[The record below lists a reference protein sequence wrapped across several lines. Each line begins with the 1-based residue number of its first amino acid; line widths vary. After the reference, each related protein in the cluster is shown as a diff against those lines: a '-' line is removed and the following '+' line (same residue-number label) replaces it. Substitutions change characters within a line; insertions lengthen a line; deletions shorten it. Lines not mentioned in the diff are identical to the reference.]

1 MVNVTNA
8 CNDVIGSDVSNQRG
22 DVGVVWYDISG
33 GGFACDLVHSQGIG
47 EENDEEEEQSPS
59 KLCTFYSARLWD
71 FPSIS
76 WLSWLV
82 DFGQ

>member
-1 MVNVTNA
+1 MH
-8 CNDVIGSDVSNQRG
+8 S
-22 DVGVVWYDISG
+22 
-33 GGFACDLVHSQGIG
+33 FFSQGIG
-47 EENDEEEEQSPS
+47 EENEEEEQVPS

-76 WLSWLV
+76 WLSRPRTLAV